1 LAELANLI
9 EGRAGNGGKVVFEG
23 EVSVENNT
31 KVANMSG
38 RVESGI
44 AKGQGS
50 RRNF

>member
-1 LAELANLI
+1 MI